1 MAELIGI
8 YSEIVRFRY
17 LRKLPTGRSDVGSVV
32 GCTVSSNV
40 IEFWRRRWKGG
51 LSMRL
56 FGAALVA
63 CGIVLSSA
71 ADAGQSTI
79 TRKDG
84 SKTVI
89 MTTNTSMGQRS
100 LSTTE
105 RVALFQRG
113 SQDFRGATA
122 TCH

>member
-1 MAELIGI
+1 
-8 YSEIVRFRY
+8 
-17 LRKLPTGRSDVGSVV
+17 
-32 GCTVSSNV
+32 
-40 IEFWRRRWKGG
+40 
-51 LSMRL
+51 MRL

-89 MTTNTSMGQRS
+89 MTTNKHGSMITQYDRTGRVTSTGQSGLQGRAGHLS
-100 LSTTE
+100 LIGQY
-105 RVALFQRG
+105 RRG
-113 SQDFRGATA
+113 GSVQTHWD
-122 TCH
+122 